1 MGKITK
7 LGRDRLFKATT
18 VLASAFGGA
27 SLGIWAFAIGLGSQ
41 AGSDVIATNIVIG
54 GLSAL
59 AASGCALAFFQ
70 GIEAHASALLTASA
84 TDSLTGIPSRRQFLM
99 DIDRVALARQQTGN
113 TTYFIDLELDRF
125 KQINDALGYR
135 TGDRLISEAVSRI
148 QSCLPANAVFGR
160 LGACEFG
167 IVVGDE
173 FAIPALEIVLDA
185 LVAKVSEPYLIDDR
199 RVILSLSV
207 GVTEIAKDHLEQ
219 AAILRRSNLA
229 LHRSRAKG
237 RNQWTLFEPEFG
249 RVADHRRWIEAE
261 MQGALD
267 RKDFE
272 LHYQPQL
279 DLTTGIIVGY
289 EALVRWRH
297 PEKGLIPPI
306 EFIPVAEET
315 GLIAPLG
322 DWVLRQACADALH
335 LPPHSFVAVNLSP
348 AQFLLSDMVA
358 TVKKALLDTGLP
370 AKRLELEITE
380 SLLMEDREK
389 TALILGEFARMGVS
403 VAVDDFGTG
412 YSNLTY
418 LADLPFQKL
427 KIDRSFVN
435 RMEKEGNTGAIISTI
450 VGLSRAL
457 GVHTTAEGVET
468 EGQASLLRA
477 AGCDVGQ
484 GYLFGRPV
492 PMAKRISDLSEVA
505 VANRA
510 A

>member
-1 MGKITK
+1 MVVRLTSE
-7 LGRDRLFKATT
+7 RSNLFKAATI
-18 VLASAFGGA
+18 LSSAFGGGL
-27 SLGIWAFAIGLGSQ
+27 LGVWAFAMGHAANTPGAL
-41 AGSDVIATNIVIG
+41 AGNIAIG

-70 GIEAHASALLTASA
+70 GIDAHASAMRTASA
-84 TDSLTGIPSRRQFLM
+84 TDSLTGIASRRQFLT
-99 DIDRVALARQQTGN
+99 DLDKTAIERKGK
-113 TTYFIDLELDRF
+113 TTYFVDIEIDRF
-125 KQINDALGYR
+125 KQLNEAMGFR
-135 TGDRLISEAVSRI
+135 TGDHLIKDCAARIKEA
-148 QSCLPANAVFGR
+148 LPENTLFGR

-167 IVVGDE
+167 VVIHDE
-173 FAIPALEIVLDA
+173 SALPALEIMLDS
-185 LVAKVSEPYLIDDR
+185 LIAKVCEPYMIEDR
-199 RVILSLSV
+199 RVIVSV
-207 GVTEIAKDHLEQ
+207 SAGVVEFGMEHLEQ
-219 AAILRRSNLA
+219 AIVLKRSNLA
-229 LHRSRAKG
+229 LHRSRVRG
-237 RNQWTLFEPEFG
+237 RKQWTMFEPELG
-249 RVADHRRWIEAE
+249 RVADHRRWLEAE
-261 MQGALD
+261 MQSALD

-279 DLTTGIIVGY
+279 DLRSGLIVGY

-297 PEKGLIPPI
+297 PVKGLIAPA

-335 LPPHSFVAVNLSP
+335 LPAETFVAVNLSP

-358 TVKKALLDTGLP
+358 TVRQALSDTGLP
-370 AKRLELEITE
+370 PKRLELEITE

-389 TALILGEFARMGVS
+389 TALILGELARMGVS

-435 RMEKEGNTGAIISTI
+435 RLEKEGNTGAIISTI

-457 GVHTTAEGVET
+457 GVHTTAEGVENAN
-468 EGQASLLRA
+468 QASMLKA

-484 GYLFGRPV
+484 GYYYGRPV
-492 PMAKRISDLSEVA
+492 PISSRAINEERVA
-505 VANRA
+505 ANRA

>member
-1 MGKITK
+1 MSKKISK
-7 LGRDRLFKATT
+7 ERSGMFKAITIFT
-18 VLASAFGGA
+18 SAFGGGN
-27 SLGIWAFAIGLGSQ
+27 LGIWAFAMGQTDHSSPGFL
-41 AGSDVIATNIVIG
+41 ATNIIIG

-59 AASGCALAFFQ
+59 SASGCALAFFQ
-70 GIEAHASALLTASA
+70 GIESHASAILTASA
-84 TDSLTGIPSRRQFLM
+84 TDSLTGISSRRQLLLDM
-99 DIDRVALARQQTGN
+99 DKVAIERQSTGN
-113 TTYFIDLELDRF
+113 TTYFIDIELDRF

-135 TGDRLISEAVSRI
+135 TGDRLIKEAAQRIMECLPPEAVY
-148 QSCLPANAVFGR
+148 GR
-160 LGACEFG
+160 LGACEFSF
-167 IVVGDE
+167 IIGDE
-173 FAIPALEIVLDA
+173 FVTPALEIMLDK

-207 GVTEIAKDHLEQ
+207 GVTEIAKDKLEQ
-219 AAILRRSNLA
+219 SAILQRSNLA

-279 DLTTGIIVGY
+279 NLSTGVIVGY

-322 DWVLRQACADALH
+322 DWVLRQACVDALS
-335 LPPHSFVAVNLSP
+335 LPEHSFVAVNLSP

-468 EGQASLLRA
+468 EGQATLLRA

-492 PMAKRISDLSEVA
+492 PMAKYTASASV
-505 VANRA
+505 VSSSKA

>member
-1 MGKITK
+1 MVT
-7 LGRDRLFKATT
+7 LLTSERSNLFKAAT
-18 VLASAFGGA
+18 VLSSAFGGGL
-27 SLGIWAFAIGLGSQ
+27 LGVWAFSMGYGTETQGGLVS
-41 AGSDVIATNIVIG
+41 NLLIG

-59 AASGCALAFFQ
+59 AASGCAGAFFQ
-70 GIEAHASALLTASA
+70 GVDAHASALTAAAA
-84 TDSLTGIPSRRQFLM
+84 TDHLTGILSRRQFL
-99 DIDRVALARQQTGN
+99 IELERASLERKGQA
-113 TTYFIDLELDRF
+113 TYFIDIEINRF
-125 KQINDALGYR
+125 KQLNDALGFR
-135 TGDRLISEAVSRI
+135 TGDQLIRDCVTRVREV
-148 QSCLPANAVFGR
+148 LPEGTLLGR

-167 IVVGDE
+167 VVINDE
-173 FAIPALEIVLDA
+173 QALPALEILLDM
-185 LVAKVSEPYLIDDR
+185 LVARVCEPYSIEER
-199 RVILSLSV
+199 RVMVTVSA
-207 GVTEIAKDHLEQ
+207 GVVEFGLDNLEQ
-219 AAILRRSNLA
+219 AAILKRANLA
-229 LHRSRAKG
+229 IHRSRALG
-237 RNQWTLFEPEFG
+237 RKQWTMFEAELG
-249 RVADHRRWIEAE
+249 RVADYRRWLEAE
-261 MQGALD
+261 MQTALD

-279 DLTTGIIVGY
+279 DLTTGRIVGY

-297 PEKGLIPPI
+297 PVKGLIAPG

-335 LPPHSFVAVNLSP
+335 LPDTTFVAVNLSP

-358 TVKKALLDTGLP
+358 TVRQALSDTGLP
-370 AKRLELEITE
+370 PKRLELEITE

-389 TALILGEFARMGVS
+389 TALILGELARMGVS

-435 RMEKEGNTGAIISTI
+435 RLEKEGNTGAIISTI

-457 GVHTTAEGVET
+457 GVHTTAEGVENAN
-468 EGQASLLRA
+468 QASMLKA

-484 GYLFGRPV
+484 GYYYGRPV
-492 PMAKRISDLSEVA
+492 PISSRAINEERIA
-505 VANRA
+505 ANRA

>member
-1 MGKITK
+1 MVQITK
-7 LGRDRLFKATT
+7 IGRDRLFKATT

-27 SLGIWAFAIGLGSQ
+27 SLGIWAFAIGLGAE
-41 AGSDVIATNIVIG
+41 AGSNAIASNIIIG

-70 GIEAHASALLTASA
+70 GIDAHASALLTASA
-84 TDSLTGIPSRRQFLM
+84 TDTLTGIASRRQFLM
-99 DIDRVALARQQTGN
+99 DIDRVSLARQQTGN

-135 TGDRLISEAVSRI
+135 TGDQLISEAVKRI
-148 QSCLPANAVFGR
+148 QSCLPANAIFGR

-167 IVVGDE
+167 IVIGDE
-173 FAIPALEIVLDA
+173 FAVPALEIVLDT

-199 RVILSLSV
+199 RVILSLSA

-322 DWVLRQACADALH
+322 DWVLRQACADALN
-335 LPPHSFVAVNLSP
+335 LPEHSFVAVNLSP

-358 TVKKALLDTGLP
+358 TVKTALLDTGLP

-468 EGQASLLRA
+468 EGQATLLRA

-492 PMAKRISDLSEVA
+492 PMAKRISELSEA
-505 VANRA
+505 TVANRA

>member
-1 MGKITK
+1 MKETEKNSRTFKGITI
-7 LGRDRLFKATT
+7 A
-18 VLASAFGGA
+18 AAAFGGGTLGLWA
-27 SLGIWAFAIGLGSQ
+27 YSLSAVHDISSVPGAL
-41 AGSDVIATNIVIG
+41 IG
-54 GLSAL
+54 GLAAL

-70 GIEAHASALLTASA
+70 GFDAHALSVHVAAE
-84 TDSLTGIPSRRQFLM
+84 TDRLTGLPARRPFLVSL
-99 DIDRVALARQQTGN
+99 DATALERQAAAKA
-113 TTYFIDLELDRF
+113 TYFIDIEFDRF
-125 KQINDALGYR
+125 KQINDALGFR
-135 TGDRLISEAVSRI
+135 TGDRLIELAAQRI
-148 QSCLPANAVFGR
+148 KAQLPEGVLFGR
-160 LGACEFG
+160 LGVCEFG
-167 IVVGDE
+167 IIVNDE
-173 FAIPALEIVLDA
+173 HALPTLEILLDK
-185 LVAKVSEPYLIDDR
+185 LINEVSAPYLIEDR
-199 RVILSLSV
+199 RVNLTVSA
-207 GVTEIAKDHLEQ
+207 GVTEFGLEKLEQ
-219 AAILRRSNLA
+219 TTILRRANLA
-229 LHRSRAKG
+229 MHRARSKG
-237 RNQWTLFEPEFG
+237 RNLWSVFEPELG
-249 RVADHRRWIEAE
+249 RVADYRRWLEAE
-261 MQGALD
+261 MQAAID

-279 DLTTGIIVGY
+279 NLATGMIVGY

-297 PEKGLIPPI
+297 PDKGLISPV

-335 LPPHSFVAVNLSP
+335 LPDHTFVAVNLSA

-358 TVKKALLDTGLP
+358 SVKSALEDSGLAP
-370 AKRLELEITE
+370 RRLELEITE

-389 TALILGEFARMGVS
+389 TALILGELARIGVS

-435 RMEKEGNTGAIISTI
+435 RIEMEGNTGAIISTI

-457 GVHTTAEGVET
+457 GVHTTAEGVEN
-468 EGQASLLRA
+468 ENQAILLRA

-484 GYLFGRPV
+484 GYLYGRPV
-492 PMAKRISDLSEVA
+492 PISSRSFAVDAQAKEY
-505 VANRA
+505 A

>member
-1 MGKITK
+1 MAARLTSERSK
-7 LGRDRLFKATT
+7 LFKAAT
-18 VLASAFGGA
+18 VLSSAFGGGL
-27 SLGIWAFAIGLGSQ
+27 LGVWAFSMGHGAATPGAIAS
-41 AGSDVIATNIVIG
+41 NIVIG

-70 GIEAHASALLTASA
+70 GIDAHASALRAASA
-84 TDSLTGIPSRRQFLM
+84 TDTLTGIASRRQFLS
-99 DIDRVALARQQTGN
+99 DLDTISAERRGK
-113 TTYFIDLELDRF
+113 TTYFIDIEIDRF
-125 KQINDALGYR
+125 KQLNEALGYR
-135 TGDRLISEAVSRI
+135 TGDNLIKECSNRI
-148 QSCLPANAVFGR
+148 REMLPEGVAFGR

-167 IVVGDE
+167 IAVSDE
-173 FAIPALEIVLDA
+173 DALPALEIMLDA
-185 LVAKVSEPYLIDDR
+185 LIAKICEPYLIEDR
-199 RVILSLSV
+199 RVIVSV
-207 GVTEIAKDHLEQ
+207 SAGVVEFGTEHLEQ
-219 AAILRRSNLA
+219 ATVLKRSNLA
-229 LHRSRAKG
+229 LHRSRVRG
-237 RNQWTLFEPEFG
+237 RKQWTMFEPELG
-249 RVADHRRWIEAE
+249 RVAEHRRWLEAE
-261 MQGALD
+261 MQTALD

-279 DLTTGIIVGY
+279 DLTSGQIVGY

-297 PEKGLIPPI
+297 PVKGLISPM

-358 TVKKALLDTGLP
+358 TVRQALAESGLP
-370 AKRLELEITE
+370 PKRLELEITE

-389 TALILGEFARMGVS
+389 TALILRELARMGVS

-435 RMEKEGNTGAIISTI
+435 RLEKESNTGAIISTI

-457 GVHTTAEGVET
+457 GVHTTAEGVENAN
-468 EGQASLLRA
+468 QASLLKA
-477 AGCDVGQ
+477 AGCEVGQ
-484 GYLFGRPV
+484 GYYYGKPA
-492 PMAKRISDLSEVA
+492 PISSRAIQEERVA
-505 VANRA
+505 ANKA